1 MYDILVFSNF
11 RYLLQILQYILTYL
25 DSIKNMSLA
34 FFSYSLGENK
44 FVYSNK
50 LLPFNMKSIN
60 QIQQYPH
67 IIESFSCII

>member
-11 RYLLQILQYILTYL
+11 LYLLQTLQYILAYL
-25 DSIKNMSLA
+25 DSIENMILP
-34 FFSYSLGENK
+34 FFAYPLGENK

-67 IIESFSCII
+67 IIESYVCII